1 MRIKANSSFIFL
13 EDTIV
18 KYPFWLKKTL
28 AEAGLGNWIPG
39 AANLFNSPSTILG
52 SCSDTILQGDFQSFV
67 TSENYQTT
75 PSPDYLDLSS
85 DHIQG
90 LGMPVQVLPRILP
103 FKDYSPPEGF
113 SETRDAV
120 SNYLDLEYGVPFNP
134 SKEVLITNG
143 IAHAIQTALETFV
156 NPGENVLLPDP
167 CPIGHE
173 QLVRNHGA
181 NPIWMTLR
189 HENGRLHFSETELK
203 RQMRKSRVTIL
214 SNPSIP
220 TGGVFHEEDF
230 LRIGTSALKNNC
242 LLIWDHSLM
251 GLQLDGSPFHPGN
264 LNETRNLSLNAG
276 SLSISH
282 GISAAN
288 VGWLSGNENL
298 IAPCKLLLKMRNTSP
313 SILSQHIL
321 VDAIEKAQSNEWY
334 EFLHRLGENRKH
346 NFQKLAG
353 MGFDPFWPA
362 GGPYIWIPIWRKEIS
377 SAHFC
382 EELELKYKV
391 LIKPGT
397 FFGPSGAGYA
407 RVSFGVDEGRSIE
420 ALRRMELYLENKPL
434 MKPEQIRLAA

>member
-1 MRIKANSSFIFL
+1 M
-13 EDTIV
+13 

-39 AANLFNSPSTILG
+39 AKNLFTSPRNILG
-52 SCSDTILQGDFQSFV
+52 SCSDTILQGDFESLAN
-67 TSENYQTT
+67 SEHFQNA
-75 PSPDYLDLSS
+75 PSPDYLDLSC
-85 DHIQG
+85 DNIQG
-90 LGMPVQVLPRILP
+90 LGMPVQVLPRTLP
-103 FKDYSPPEGF
+103 VKDISSQEGF
-113 SETRDAV
+113 SETRESV

-134 SKEVLITNG
+134 ATEVLITNG
-143 IAHAIQTALETFV
+143 ITHAIQTVLETFV

-167 CPIGHE
+167 CPMVHE

-181 NPIWMTLR
+181 NPIWITLR
-189 HENGRLHFSETELK
+189 HEDGRLHFSESELK
-203 RQMRKSRVTIL
+203 NQMRKSRVVIL

-230 LRIGTSALKNNC
+230 LRIGTFALKNNC
-242 LLIWDHSLM
+242 MLIWDQSLM
-251 GLQLDGSPFHPGN
+251 GLQLDGSPIHPGN
-264 LNETRNLSLNAG
+264 LNETRKLSLNAG
-276 SLSISH
+276 SLGISH

-288 VGWLSGNENL
+288 VGWLTGNESL
-298 IAPCKLLLKMRNTSP
+298 IAPCKLLLKMRNSSTSV
-313 SILSQHIL
+313 LSQQIL
-321 VDAIEKAQSNEWY
+321 VDAISKAQSNEWY
-334 EFLHRLGENRKH
+334 EFLNRLQENRKH

-362 GGPYIWIPIWRKEIS
+362 GGPYIWIPIWRKEIN

-382 EELELKYKV
+382 QEMELNYKV

-434 MKPEQIRLAA
+434 IKTDQIRLAA